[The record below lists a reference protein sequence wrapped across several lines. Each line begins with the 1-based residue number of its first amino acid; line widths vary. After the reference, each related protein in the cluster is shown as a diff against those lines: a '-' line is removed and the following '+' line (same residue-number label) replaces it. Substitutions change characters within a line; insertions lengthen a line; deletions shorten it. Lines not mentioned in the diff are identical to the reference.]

1 MADQKNTATRR
12 TPTAAAYTVPGL
24 ALEDGHRVAELLQGR
39 LHALNDLQ
47 LTLKHAHWNVVG
59 PGFIGVHEM
68 LDPQIEKVRAMV
80 DEVAE
85 RMATLGVSP
94 QGTPGALVSDRT
106 WDDYSLG
113 RAGVREHLAALD
125 VVYDGVITDHRTAI
139 ETVGELDPITE
150 DMLIAEVNEL
160 ELFQWFMRSFL
171 TNAAGELDHGD
182 AQALR
187 EAAGRVRDREALKPA
202 AEKSV
207 ASKPEAK
214 KGGAKKQRAK
224 KADATK

>member
-1 MADQKNTATRR
+1 MATKKKTAN
-12 TPTAAAYTVPGL
+12 AAYTVPGL
-24 ALEDGHRVAELLQGR
+24 SIEDGHRVAELLQGR

-94 QGTPGALVSDRT
+94 QGTPGALVADRT
-106 WDDYSLG
+106 WDDYSLD

-125 VVYDGVITDHRTAI
+125 VVYDGVITDHRSAI
-139 ETVGELDPITE
+139 EAVGDVDPITE
-150 DMLIAEVNEL
+150 DILIGEVNEL

-171 TNAAGELDHGD
+171 TNAAGELEHGD

-187 EAAGRVRDREALKPA
+187 EAAGRVQDRADLKPA
-202 AEKSV
+202 AK
-207 ASKPEAK
+207 AT
-214 KGGAKKQRAK
+214 AK
-224 KADATK
+224 KATAKKSGAEKGSAKKSDAKKAAAKK